1 MEMLN
6 NVGYTRL
13 QSSQDTNL
21 AGREANLMT
30 CEVQKRKTN
39 REKLINFF
47 LKKRRNN
54 LPHREIMHKQS
65 YMSYVISFILLIIN
79 FIFLSLHLS

>member
-47 LKKRRNN
+47 
-54 LPHREIMHKQS
+54 
-65 YMSYVISFILLIIN
+65 
-79 FIFLSLHLS
+79 